1 MKTKKA
7 IAYYSILIGL
17 GVLAMWAMIL
27 LTQKVQE
34 GEIAMGFHLYA
45 EFSMAVICL
54 VSGVMLLKKMKF
66 ARETNMAGLA
76 MLVYSTINAA
86 GYYGQKGETPM
97 MVMFIALAVVSV
109 AAICGHYYRVKNE
122 N

>member
-1 MKTKKA
+1 
-7 IAYYSILIGL
+7 
-17 GVLAMWAMIL
+17 MWAMIL

-34 GEIAMGFHLYA
+34 GEIAMGFRFYA
-45 EFSMAVICL
+45 EIPTVICL

-122 N
+122 K